1 MGGSFKREG
10 IYVYLWLIHVEVRQK
25 TAKFCKSI
33 ILQEKNKLIKK
44 EKKLP
49 VLMEITFQL
58 RDGEVTI
65 SKIIIKIY
73 NILDDDKYCGKIMQR
88 NMVLV

>member
-1 MGGSFKREG
+1 
-10 IYVYLWLIHVEVRQK
+10 
-25 TAKFCKSI
+25 
-33 ILQEKNKLIKK
+33 
-44 EKKLP
+44 
-49 VLMEITFQL
+49 MEITFQL